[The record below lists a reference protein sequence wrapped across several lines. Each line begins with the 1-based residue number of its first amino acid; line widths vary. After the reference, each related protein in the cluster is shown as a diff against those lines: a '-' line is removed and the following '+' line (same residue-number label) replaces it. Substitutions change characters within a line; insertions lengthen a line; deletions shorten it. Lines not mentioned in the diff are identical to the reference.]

1 MTLFIAFINIVGASQ
16 RVLENVWQISSIW
29 LWRLLFFS
37 KQVVPRKS
45 SARPLSKI
53 ARLQYNDITT
63 PELGRVTRSLPR
75 LLFMR
80 C

>member
-16 RVLENVWQISSIW
+16 RVLENVWKVSSIR
-29 LWRLLFFS
+29 LRHLLFFS

-45 SARPLSKI
+45 SARPDYKI
-53 ARLQYNDITT
+53 ARPQYNDIAT
-63 PELGRVTRSLPR
+63 PGAGRVRTSLPR